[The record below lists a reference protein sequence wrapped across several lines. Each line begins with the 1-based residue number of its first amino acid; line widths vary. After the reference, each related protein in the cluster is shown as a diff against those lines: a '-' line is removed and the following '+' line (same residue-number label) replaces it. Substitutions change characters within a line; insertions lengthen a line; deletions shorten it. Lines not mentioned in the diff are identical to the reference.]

1 MRLEGYGI
9 QVDVPDGWEGRIFRH
24 EGGEP
29 TLHVANFALPF
40 EDGDFGAASVAS
52 MGAGGVFLALTE
64 FGADLAGR
72 GLFDQPG
79 PPRRL
84 RAADLSPAALQ
95 RTIAGR
101 AGVQRFFTISGRA
114 FCLYLV
120 VGAESKLDAAPLV
133 AQAMHVLR
141 TVDIAAQSTR
151 PM

>member
-1 MRLEGYGI
+1 
-9 QVDVPDGWEGRIFRH
+9 
-24 EGGEP
+24 
-29 TLHVANFALPF
+29 
-40 EDGDFGAASVAS
+40 